1 MSESATA
8 NSAEEQ
14 LQEQLAERDALVAER
29 DALVAERDAIIAT
42 LRALVQSH
50 EGKIAALNNALRAYI
65 SENEL
70 LKRRLF
76 GTKSE
81 RTNTSEFQLLL
92 AGLFPEDA
100 ALREQL
106 EQALAPGDS
115 GANEDGEDA
124 KTGSGDKEKSKPRAK
139 PKGRRDLSASNLPKI
154 TCDIDDPELAK
165 QGRLIRRE
173 STYELMHVRGG
184 LRVLEKR
191 TAIYEIEV
199 AAEKTVLA
207 AQPPPRLFPRSLC
220 HTSVYAW
227 LAVEKFALGVPCY
240 RLEQSLETE
249 EESLDRG
256 TMCRYLEELGAT
268 LGATIVEAMFADAR
282 DNCHVLSTDAT
293 GAAIQPEPS
302 ADGRRQACKKGHFF
316 TLVADC
322 DHVLFH
328 YTESHTSDAVKALF
342 KGFSG
347 HLQCDAA
354 PVYDVLERGVPTLL
368 PEADEEERL
377 RLVGCWAHCRRY
389 FFEAAITKHPTALEG
404 LKKIREMFRVDAQF
418 AKLPP
423 RDRKRRRAIE
433 LAPLI
438 DDFFSWVEQARRTET
453 GRTLATRALGYAHN
467 QEHELRRVLEDGR
480 LALDNTRSERALRRI
495 VVGRK
500 NWMFYGSDVHAESA
514 AAIFS
519 IVASCRLHRV
529 DVYDYLC
536 DVQRLLPFWPRERLI
551 ELAPK
556 SWTATRARLDA
567 DELAKPVGVITVP
580 PPVTAG

>member
-1 MSESATA
+1 MSESVAA
-8 NSAEEQ
+8 KSEELQKQ
-14 LQEQLAERDALVAER
+14 LLA
-29 DALVAERDAIIAT
+29 RDAIIAS
-42 LRALVQSH
+42 LRELVQSH
-50 EGKIAALNNALRAYI
+50 EGKISALNGSLLAYI

-70 LKRRLF
+70 LKRKLF

-81 RTNTSEFQLLL
+81 RTNTTEVQLLL
-92 AGLFPEDA
+92 AGLFPENA
-100 ALREQL
+100 ALRKQL
-106 EQALAPGDS
+106 EEALAPGNS
-115 GANEDGEDA
+115 GASGDGDPA
-124 KTGSGDKEKSKPRAK
+124 KTGSGDKEKKPRAT

-165 QGRLIRRE
+165 QGRVIRHE
-173 STYELMHVRGG
+173 STFELMRLRGG
-184 LRVLEKR
+184 FRVLEKR

-199 AAEKTVLA
+199 AGEKTVLGA
-207 AQPPPRLFPRSLC
+207 KHPPRLFPRSLC

-256 TMCRYLEELGAT
+256 SMCRYLEELGAT

-316 TLVADC
+316 TIVADC

-328 YTESHTSDAVKALF
+328 YTESHSSDAVKSLF

-347 HLQCDAA
+347 YLQSDAA
-354 PVYDVLERGVPTLL
+354 PVYDVLDRGVPTLL
-368 PEADEEERL
+368 PESDEAMGL
-377 RLVGCWAHCRRY
+377 SLVGCWAHCRRY
-389 FFEAAITKHPTALEG
+389 FFEAAITKHRSALEG
-404 LKKIREMFRVDAQF
+404 LKRIREMFQVDAEF

-423 RDRKRRRAIE
+423 RDRKRCRAIR
-433 LAPLI
+433 LGPLI
-438 DDFFSWVEQARRTET
+438 DDFFAWVKQARRTET
-453 GRTLATRALGYAHN
+453 GRTLATKALGYAQN

-500 NWMFYGSDVHAESA
+500 NWLFYGSDIHAESA

-519 IVASCRLHRV
+519 IVASCRLHGI

-536 DVQRLLPFWPRERLI
+536 DVQRLLPFWPAERLI

-556 SWTATRARLDA
+556 SWNATRARLDNA
-567 DELAKPVGVITVP
+567 ELAKPVGVITVH
-580 PPVTAG
+580 TAG

>member
-1 MSESATA
+1 MSDGVTA
-8 NSAEEQ
+8 NSAEELQGQ
-14 LQEQLAERDALVAER
+14 LGERDAL
-29 DALVAERDAIIAT
+29 IAK
-42 LRALVQSH
+42 LRELVQSL
-50 EGKIAALNNALRAYI
+50 EGKNSALNSSLLAYI
-65 SENEL
+65 AENDL
-70 LKRRLF
+70 LKRKLF

-92 AGLFPEDA
+92 ESLFPENA
-100 ALREQL
+100 ALREEL
-106 EQALAPGDS
+106 AGALAPGNS
-115 GANEDGEDA
+115 GANEDGEPA
-124 KTGSGDKEKSKPRAK
+124 KTGSGDKEKKPRAK
-139 PKGRRDLSASNLPKI
+139 PKGRRDLSASNLPRI

-165 QGRLIRRE
+165 RGRLIKYQ
-173 STYELMHVRGG
+173 STFELMHVRGG

-191 TAIYEIEV
+191 TAVYEVEV
-199 AAEKTVLA
+199 AGEKTVLGA
-207 AQPPPRLFPRSLC
+207 EQPSRLFPRSLC

-268 LGATIVEAMFADAR
+268 LGATIVEAMLADAR

-316 TLVADC
+316 TIVADC

-328 YTESHTSDAVKALF
+328 YTESHSSDAVKALF

-347 HLQCDAA
+347 HLQCDAS
-354 PVYDVLERGVPTLL
+354 PVYDILDRGVPTLL
-368 PEADEEERL
+368 SETDDDKRL
-377 RLVGCWAHCRRY
+377 SLVGCWAHCRRY
-389 FFEAAITKHPTALEG
+389 FFEAAITKHRSALEG

-423 RDRKRRRAIE
+423 RDRKRRRASE

-438 DDFFSWVEQARRTET
+438 DDFFSWVEQARRTEI
-453 GRTLATRALGYAHN
+453 GRTLATKALGYAHN
-467 QEHELRRVLEDGR
+467 QEHELRRVLEDGK
-480 LALDNTRSERALRRI
+480 LALDNTRSERALRSI

-529 DVYDYLC
+529 DVYDYVC
-536 DVQRLLPFWPRERLI
+536 DVQRLLPYWPRERLI

-556 SWTATRARLDA
+556 NWVATKARLDA
-567 DELAKPVGVITVP
+567 DELAKPIGVVTVP
-580 PPVTAG
+580 PPVAAG

>member
-1 MSESATA
+1 MSESAMPDG
-8 NSAEEQ
+8 AEE
-14 LQEQLAERDALVAER
+14 LQEKLL
-29 DALVAERDAIIAT
+29 ERDAIIAK
-42 LRALVQSH
+42 LRELVQSL
-50 EGKIAALNNALRAYI
+50 EGKNSALNNSLLAYI
-65 SENEL
+65 AENDL

-92 AGLFPEDA
+92 EGLFAEDA
-100 ALREQL
+100 ALRKQL
-106 EQALAPGDS
+106 EQALAPGGN

-124 KTGSGDKEKSKPRAK
+124 KTGSGDKEKKPRAK
-139 PKGRRDLSASNLPKI
+139 PKGRRDLSASSLPKI
-154 TCDIDDPELAK
+154 TVDIDDPELAK
-165 QGRLIRRE
+165 QGRLIKHE
-173 STYELMHVRGG
+173 STFELMHVRGG

-191 TAIYEIEV
+191 TAVYEVEV
-199 AAEKTVLA
+199 AGNKTVLGA
-207 AQPPPRLFPRSLC
+207 EHPTRLFPRSLC

-268 LGATIVEAMFADAR
+268 LGATIVEAMFIDAR

-302 ADGRRQACKKGHFF
+302 GDGRRQACKKGHFF
-316 TLVADC
+316 TIVADC

-328 YTESHTSDAVKALF
+328 YTESHSSDAVKTLF

-347 HLQCDAA
+347 HLQCDAS
-354 PVYDVLERGVPTLL
+354 PVYDILDRGVPSLL
-368 PEADEEERL
+368 PEADDDERL
-377 RLVGCWAHCRRY
+377 SLVGCWAHCRRY
-389 FFEAAITKHPTALEG
+389 FFEAAITKHRSAVEG

-438 DDFFSWVEQARRTET
+438 DDFFAWVEQARRTEV
-453 GRTLATRALGYAHN
+453 GRTLATKALGYAHN
-467 QEHELRRVLEDGR
+467 QEHELRRVLEDGK
-480 LALDNTRSERALRRI
+480 LALDNTRSERALRSI

-556 SWTATRARLDA
+556 SWAVTRARLDA
-567 DELAKPVGVITVP
+567 DELARPVGIISVP
-580 PPVTAG
+580 APTAA